1 MNAAS
6 VTATAMTHG
15 FTDGGLMESE
25 FSAAF
30 DIATST
36 DFHTRLNGH
45 AGSQHVFG
53 ILVLVEANTYRKPLY
68 DLHVIASRVL
78 RRKKAEHRAGGT
90 RKILNRSIVIAV
102 EGVDVD
108 RHTFAG
114 AHVVEL
120 YFFEICRHPDVI
132 EGYDGE

>member
-15 FTDGGLMESE
+15 FTDGGLMESG

-36 DFHTRLNGH
+36 DFHTRFNRH

-68 DLHVIASRVL
+68 DLHVIASRIL
-78 RRKKAEHRAGGT
+78 RLTSGGP
-90 RKILNRSIVIAV
+90 RLPMSIPGMPEYLQENPDATVRVFEEGHTVCAV
-102 EGVDVD
+102 
-108 RHTFAG
+108 
-114 AHVVEL
+114 
-120 YFFEICRHPDVI
+120 P
-132 EGYDGE
+132 